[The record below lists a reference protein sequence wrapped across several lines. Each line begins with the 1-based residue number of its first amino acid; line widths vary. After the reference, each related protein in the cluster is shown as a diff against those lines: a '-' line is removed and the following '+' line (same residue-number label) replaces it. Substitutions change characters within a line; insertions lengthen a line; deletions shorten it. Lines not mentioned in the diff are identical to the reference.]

1 MKAFKADHPT
11 THFYAFDSFVV
22 DAGKSVLSRDG
33 QSVPLTPKAFE
44 ILLVLVRNP
53 GRVLKKEELIEEVWP
68 DAFVD
73 ENNLPRNISSLRK
86 ALGEGP
92 AEHKYIVTLPGQG
105 YRFVAEVRQLDIPNG
120 APTRTLS
127 ESVPLEPGKPEPAIT
142 VHEEVVRSEPAT
154 SRPRSINL
162 LVVCACLALALAIS
176 SYFLVQRWLHSSQP
190 TTAPRTLSEL
200 TFER

>member
-1 MKAFKADHPT
+1 MKAYKAEHPT
-11 THFYAFDSFVV
+11 THFYAFDNFVV
-22 DAGKSVLSRDG
+22 DAGKSVLLREG
-33 QSVPLTPKAFE
+33 QFVPLTPKAFE

-105 YRFVAEVRQLDIPNG
+105 YRFVAEVRQLDTPNI
-120 APTRTLS
+120 APTRS
-127 ESVPLEPGKPEPAIT
+127 RFESVPAEPAKSGPATI
-142 VHEEVVRSEPAT
+142 VHE
-154 SRPRSINL
+154 
-162 LVVCACLALALAIS
+162 
-176 SYFLVQRWLHSSQP
+176 
-190 TTAPRTLSEL
+190 
-200 TFER
+200 

>member
-1 MKAFKADHPT
+1 MKAFKAEHPT

-22 DAGKSVLSRDG
+22 DEGKSVLLREG

-53 GRVLKKEELIEEVWP
+53 GRVLKKEELIDEVWP

-105 YRFVAEVRQLDIPNG
+105 YRFVAEVRQLESPNG
-120 APTRTLS
+120 APTRSLLET
-127 ESVPLEPGKPEPAIT
+127 VPLEST
-142 VHEEVVRSEPAT
+142 
-154 SRPRSINL
+154 N
-162 LVVCACLALALAIS
+162 ALA
-176 SYFLVQRWLHSSQP
+176 F
-190 TTAPRTLSEL
+190 
-200 TFER
+200 

>member
-1 MKAFKADHPT
+1 MKAFKAEHP

-92 AEHKYIVTLPGQG
+92 AEHKYIVTLPA
-105 YRFVAEVRQLDIPNG
+105 R
-120 APTRTLS
+120 PTRARLII
-127 ESVPLEPGKPEPAIT
+127 PED
-142 VHEEVVRSEPAT
+142 
-154 SRPRSINL
+154 L
-162 LVVCACLALALAIS
+162 
-176 SYFLVQRWLHSSQP
+176 
-190 TTAPRTLSEL
+190 
-200 TFER
+200 

>member
-1 MKAFKADHPT
+1 MKAFKAEHPP

-22 DAGKSVLSRDG
+22 DAGKSVLSREG

-53 GRVLKKEELIEEVWP
+53 GRVLKKEELLEEVWP

-105 YRFVAEVRQLDIPNG
+105 YRFVAEVRQLESPNG
-120 APTRTLS
+120 TPSRSLL
-127 ESVPLEPGKPEPAIT
+127 EGVPLEPAK
-142 VHEEVVRSEPAT
+142 SEPANHC
-154 SRPRSINL
+154 P
-162 LVVCACLALALAIS
+162 
-176 SYFLVQRWLHSSQP
+176 
-190 TTAPRTLSEL
+190 
-200 TFER
+200 

>member
-1 MKAFKADHPT
+1 MKAYKAEHPT
-11 THFYAFDSFVV
+11 THFYGFDGFVV
-22 DAGKSVLSRDG
+22 DAGKSVLLREG
-33 QSVPLTPKAFE
+33 QPVSLTPKAFE

-105 YRFVAEVRQLDIPNG
+105 YRFVAEVRQLDITNG
-120 APTRTLS
+120 APTRSLS
-127 ESVPLEPGKPEPAIT
+127 ESLPLKPIQPEPTNT
-142 VHEEVVRSEPAT
+142 VPEAVLKSEPAV
-154 SRPRSINL
+154 RKPRSINVL
-162 LVVCACLALALAIS
+162 IVCACLALALAIS
-176 SYFLVQRWLHSSQP
+176 G
-190 TTAPRTLSEL
+190 
-200 TFER
+200 

>member
-1 MKAFKADHPT
+1 MKAFKAEHPI
-11 THFYAFDSFVV
+11 THFYAFDNFVV
-22 DAGKSVLSRDG
+22 DAGKSVLLREG

-105 YRFVAEVRQLDIPNG
+105 YRFVAEVRQLDNPNG
-120 APTRTLS
+120 APTRFLL
-127 ESVPLEPGKPEPAIT
+127 ECVPLEPAKPEPTIT
-142 VHEEVVRSEPAT
+142 VHEEVVSSEPT
-154 SRPRSINL
+154 SIKPRWIG
-162 LVVCACLALALAIS
+162 LVV
-176 SYFLVQRWLHSSQP
+176 
-190 TTAPRTLSEL
+190 
-200 TFER
+200 

>member
-1 MKAFKADHPT
+1 MKAFKAEHPI
-11 THFYAFDSFVV
+11 THFYAFDNFVV
-22 DAGKSVLSRDG
+22 DAGKSVLSREG

-105 YRFVAEVRQLDIPNG
+105 YRFVAEVRHLDSPNG
-120 APTRTLS
+120 APTRALL
-127 ESVPLEPGKPEPAIT
+127 ESVPLEPTKLEPTIT
-142 VHEEVVRSEPAT
+142 VHEDVVKSEPAT
-154 SRPRSINL
+154 RKPRSISL

-176 SYFLVQRWLHSSQP
+176 GYFLAQRWLHSSQP
-190 TTAPRTLSEL
+190 TTAQ
-200 TFER
+200 